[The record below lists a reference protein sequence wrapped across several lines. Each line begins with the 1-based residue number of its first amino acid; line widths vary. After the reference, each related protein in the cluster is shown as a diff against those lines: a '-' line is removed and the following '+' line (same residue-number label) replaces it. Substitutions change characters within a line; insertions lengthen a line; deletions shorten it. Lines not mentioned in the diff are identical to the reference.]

1 MTQKLDR
8 TRQASRI
15 GDRGGYSV
23 DDTRPDY
30 RAAAVRRRM
39 SPGALRTWFNIAEQ
53 WQLTDV
59 QAARLVGTPLSTCRR
74 WKRAPDVTL
83 DVGQIERLSLLLGIY
98 QALVILLT
106 PADAADNW
114 IKRPNTRPL
123 FSGQTP
129 LQRMLAGPTEDLAV
143 VGRYQGAQRAG

>member
-15 GDRGGYSV
+15 GDRDGYSV

-30 RAAAVRRRM
+30 RAAPDESRCVAYLVQYCRTVAAHRRAGGR
-39 SPGALRTWFNIAEQ
+39 P
-53 WQLTDV
+53 
-59 QAARLVGTPLSTCRR
+59 VGTPLSTCRR

-83 DVGQIERLSLLLGIY
+83 DVGRIERLSLLLGIY
-98 QALVILLT
+98 EALVILLT
-106 PADAADNW
+106 PADAADRW
-114 IKRPNTRPL
+114 IKRPNTHPL
-123 FSGQTP
+123 FGGQTP